1 MTAEQLFYVVCGVTA
16 VIMFIYYIRRK
27 RRLLSAFFGVF
38 SGFAALLL
46 VNRFGGYIGAELPLN
61 LFNLCGSMVLGI
73 PFVALMIIVNIL

>member
-27 RRLLSAFFGVF
+27 RRLVSAFFGVF

>member
-1 MTAEQLFYVVCGVTA
+1 MTAEQLFYVVCAVTA

-27 RRLLSAFFGVF
+27 KRIISAFFGVF

-46 VNRFGGYIGAELPLN
+46 VNRFGGCIGAELPLN

-73 PFVALMIIVNIL
+73 PFVAFMIIVNIL

>member
-1 MTAEQLFYVVCGVTA
+1 MTVEQLFYVVCAVTA

-27 RRLLSAFFGVF
+27 KRIISAFFGVF

-46 VNRFGGYIGAELPLN
+46 VNRFGGCIGAELPLN

-73 PFVALMIIVNIL
+73 PFVAFMIIVNIL

>member
-1 MTAEQLFYVVCGVTA
+1 MTAEQLFYVVCAVTA

-38 SGFAALLL
+38 SGLAALLL
-46 VNRFGGYIGAELPLN
+46 VNRFGVYIDAELPLN
-61 LFNLCGSMVLGI
+61 LFNICGSMVLGI

>member
-1 MTAEQLFYVVCGVTA
+1 MTAEQLFYVLCGVTM

-27 RRLLSAFFGVF
+27 RRLSSAFFGVF
-38 SGFAALLL
+38 SGFVTLLL
-46 VNRFGGYIGAELPLN
+46 VNRFGGCIGAELPLN

>member
-1 MTAEQLFYVVCGVTA
+1 MTVEQLFYVVCAVMA

-27 RRLLSAFFGVF
+27 KRIISAFFGVF

-46 VNRFGGYIGAELPLN
+46 VNRFGGCIGAELPLN

-73 PFVALMIIVNIL
+73 PFVAFMIIVNIL